1 METRIKSFTQY
12 LGEKENISDNLLY
25 HIENGFSIVESV
37 FRPGSKSHV
46 ELLAEARQLL
56 EMEIIKLEPAEESL
70 FIETDLGK
78 TGVFEGEEAPLCLV
92 LETEEKTPKLN
103 YPRRNQGGKKK
114 YYVYVRKPDTG
125 NIIKIEFGDIHG
137 GLTAKVS
144 DPKARKSFAARHNC
158 KDKKD
163 KTKAGYW
170 ACRINRYA
178 HLWGGKT
185 YPGFW

>member
-12 LGEKENISDNLLY
+12 LGEQNNISDNLFY
-25 HIENGFSIVESV
+25 HIENNLSIVESV
-37 FRPGSKSHV
+37 FRPGSKAHL
-46 ELLAEARQLL
+46 ELLAEARNLFERDAIIL
-56 EMEIIKLEPAEESL
+56 ESLEANL

-78 TGVFEGEEAPLCLV
+78 TALFEGVEVPLDLV
-92 LETEEKTPKLN
+92 LEKEESKKLN
-103 YPRRNQGGKKK
+103 YPRRNSTGKKK

-125 NIIKIEFGDIHG
+125 NVVKVEFGDIHG

-163 KTKAGYW
+163 KTKPGYW